1 MSGPMRASVPSPSD
15 PVVDVDPPPGFDVDD
30 RRPDAPEA
38 PPEPVFFKS
47 KPRAAAGA
55 GDSDVS
61 GFSQPASSAAEATQY
76 EWSDRNRGRW
86 DDRWNQS
93 RGNDWNAGDQWAE
106 QCDWKRRSSWDTS
119 ASTTVDGGEAS
130 TRKQQGTADPW
141 RDGADPW
148 SSHLRGD
155 WKDQGEWRDYGAR
168 GHGHADHRRDP
179 WADGRDGVPRG
190 RDPADCQQASWNQ
203 APAGAGVAWNGWS
216 FFENGGFKTKA
227 GGQPATQG
235 GGRASEKLAVPSFS
249 GDDGEDVGGSA
260 RSYLRQVEAWRRMT
274 LLPASQQG
282 LVLYQNLTGKAWI
295 AAEELSVDRLACDN
309 GVEYFVQWLNA
320 RFLDLEVARIGRAF
334 SEFFRKLRRRPNQ
347 SIREYNTEYGAD
359 ENVEDEDELDYYDG
373 EGIPEEVAVAY
384 ATYQSAKDKY
394 KEQAKS
400 RGYQGDRAAGGGR
413 ERGGQGPGTSRE
425 DKVRLMKARSYCMS
439 CGKKGHWHKDPECP
453 NKAGAKEVEMC
464 HHVPA
469 EVYAL
474 KHEGNMLLGITD
486 TACAKSVAGTVWLQQ
501 YSDCVEQS
509 QGKPELIRESEAF
522 KFGTGK
528 VHHSA
533 FHVLVRF
540 KLGDKVIEMKTSIIN
555 GDIPLLLSK
564 SALAQ
569 LGMVYDVA
577 ENRADFTKVGL
588 NQFPLVTTS
597 SGHPAIP
604 IVPARPDDR
613 CTKLAIEDHG
623 ASGNRA
629 YMAFAVSSSSLSR
642 ASTNNYRPQDI
653 PTSAAPA
660 PSPQVYHRLNNA
672 TDNETISTSTSK
684 TAAAAREGVVLPE
697 WGCQY
702 KIFYDKKLSPEVR
715 ELLSQD
721 RLQGVSF
728 IAWWRRTKIASDFW
742 LESEHAWHRIH
753 VTPRRALCNPFTWKT
768 QSTLQKDMLL
778 KSISDVRDMD
788 SSCKPPAISKMN
800 KVQLLSEASRL
811 GLVVHRNWSV
821 EEIKAVIQ
829 EHRMNDAA
837 NTPAHQM
844 RSVTNLTLP
853 ELKVKATE
861 LGVMFPSN
869 ITKGNLLRLVRDHV
883 GTPANELMKIGKYKG
898 WEFQEIPKEYGMW
911 AAREVRMN
919 GNPHVELVRFA
930 KWWEDDQYQK
940 HYGDQANIEKN
951 ATVPFPDSPS
961 QAAPSGASSSAGT
974 SLHEWR
980 VTGLPTQHDDYPIPP
995 KVNKRGSSGAGY
1007 SADMDQ
1013 EIDPKTLEEI
1023 RALET
1028 RLAVLKDKAKVGS
1041 TPTKKTN
1048 VAMRGARRPKSAN
1061 DFYKGHEDA
1070 LIDREKTYYMIKND
1084 PAMYYHDYDT
1094 AMNDIFIT
1102 EDDLEKAKESKHLN
1116 FECSTQRQHHDDPF
1130 VKAMADCDYSE
1141 KTLLKLLQGAEFEE

>member
-1 MSGPMRASVPSPSD
+1 MRASVPSPSD

-320 RFLDLEVARIGRAF
+320 RFLDLE
-334 SEFFRKLRRRPNQ
+334 
-347 SIREYNTEYGAD
+347 GAD

-642 ASTNNYRPQDI
+642 
-653 PTSAAPA
+653 
-660 PSPQVYHRLNNA
+660 
-672 TDNETISTSTSK
+672 
-684 TAAAAREGVVLPE
+684 VVLPE

-702 KIFYDKKLSPEVR
+702 KIFYDKKLSPE
-715 ELLSQD
+715 
-721 RLQGVSF
+721 
-728 IAWWRRTKIASDFW
+728 
-742 LESEHAWHRIH
+742 
-753 VTPRRALCNPFTWKT
+753 
-768 QSTLQKDMLL
+768 
-778 KSISDVRDMD
+778 DMD

-1070 LIDREKTYYMIKND
+1070 LIDREKTYYMIKN
-1084 PAMYYHDYDT
+1084 
-1094 AMNDIFIT
+1094 
-1102 EDDLEKAKESKHLN
+1102 
-1116 FECSTQRQHHDDPF
+1116 
-1130 VKAMADCDYSE
+1130 
-1141 KTLLKLLQGAEFEE
+1141 